1 MVLLYPCYLGGSWPQ
16 QVVDFQLFSKGK
28 SEELSASITQG
39 SFFTSSQMTFRVV
52 VGDHNLSQ
60 NDGTEQYVNVQRIV
74 VHPYWNSNNVAA
86 G

>member
-1 MVLLYPCYLGGSWPQ
+1 MIRHKMAYPIFTKGERRFESPGS
-16 QVVDFQLFSKGK
+16 LRASFSHN
-28 SEELSASITQG
+28 SR
-39 SFFTSSQMTFRVV
+39 MTFRVV

>member
-1 MVLLYPCYLGGSWPQ
+1 M
-16 QVVDFQLFSKGK
+16 
-28 SEELSASITQG
+28 AS
-39 SFFTSSQMTFRVV
+39 FCHSSGMTFRVV

-60 NDGTEQYVNVQRIV
+60 NDGTEQYVNVQKIV